1 MDMGI
6 VEKRIIIDVG
16 PVGPQGGT
24 PNFKC
29 RDDRRI
35 FLSSKVLIPGFFRIR
50 KFGEYVLGIFR
61 VIRFNAFWKFL
72 RLTNPPGDFLGG
84 LWFVGIFLRF

>member
-6 VEKRIIIDVG
+6 VKKRIIIDVG
-16 PVGPQGGT
+16 PQGDT

-35 FLSSKVLIPGFFRIR
+35 FLSSKVLIPGFFQIR
-50 KFGEYVLGIFR
+50 KFGEYFLGIFH
-61 VIRFNAFWKFL
+61 VISFNAFWKFYGSEIH
-72 RLTNPPGDFLGG
+72 NGIFWGVWG
-84 LWFVGIFLRF
+84 LWEFF

>member
-6 VEKRIIIDVG
+6 VKKRIIIDVG

-50 KFGEYVLGIFR
+50 KFDEYVLGIFF
-61 VIRFNAFWKFL
+61 VII
-72 RLTNPPGDFLGG
+72 
-84 LWFVGIFLRF
+84 IFCYKI

>member
-6 VEKRIIIDVG
+6 VKKRIIIDVG

-29 RDDRRI
+29 RDDQRI

-61 VIRFNAFWKFL
+61 VIRFNTFWKFL
-72 RLTNPPGDFLGG
+72 RLTNPPWDFLGG
-84 LWFVGIFLRF
+84 LGFVEIFLRF

>member
-6 VEKRIIIDVG
+6 VKKRIIIDVG
-16 PVGPQGGT
+16 PVGPQ
-24 PNFKC
+24 C

-72 RLTNPPGDFLGG
+72 RLTNPPWDFLGG
-84 LWFVGIFLRF
+84 LGFVEIFLRF

>member
-6 VEKRIIIDVG
+6 VKKRIIIDVG
-16 PVGPQGGT
+16 PVGPHGGT

-50 KFGEYVLGIFR
+50 KFGEYVLGIFLLLLYF
-61 VIRFNAFWKFL
+61 VIRFNAFWNF
-72 RLTNPPGDFLGG
+72 
-84 LWFVGIFLRF
+84 

>member
-6 VEKRIIIDVG
+6 VKKRIIIDVG

-24 PNFKC
+24 PNFMC

-50 KFGEYVLGIFR
+50 KFGEYVLGIFLLLLYF
-61 VIRFNAFWKFL
+61 VIRFNAFWNF
-72 RLTNPPGDFLGG
+72 
-84 LWFVGIFLRF
+84 

>member
-1 MDMGI
+1 MDMG
-6 VEKRIIIDVG
+6 VVKKRIIIDVG
-16 PVGPQGGT
+16 PVCPQGGGT

-50 KFGEYVLGIFR
+50 KFGEYVLGIFLLLLYF
-61 VIRFNAFWKFL
+61 VIRFNAFWNF
-72 RLTNPPGDFLGG
+72 
-84 LWFVGIFLRF
+84 